1 VSQLAARLQ
10 GLSPQKRELL
20 LRQLR
25 QSPGAPPPRPPI
37 LPLPRDGRGFLLSY
51 AQQRLWFLDQLEPGS
66 AAYNMPAAVRLSG
79 RLDEAALARALAAV
93 VRRHE
98 VLRTTFV
105 NEDGRPVQRVGPPP
119 PLPLPVI
126 DLRCLYGR
134 PEEATPRE
142 REAATAAPAAAE
154 TMPRQREEAAASLA
168 AAEIR
173 RPFDLAAGPPVRA
186 LLLRLT
192 PVESILVLTVHHIVS
207 DAWSMRILVREVGSL
222 YAAFAS
228 GERSPSG
235 GLAPLTVQYADCA
248 AAERQW
254 LDAASLAPQLAYWQR
269 RLAGLDGPLDL
280 PADRPRPQVQS
291 FRGARLGTALPAPAI
306 AALRT
311 LAQREG
317 TTLFTLLLASLMVL
331 LHRHSGRSDL
341 AVGTPIANRDRPEIE
356 PLIGLF
362 VNTLVL
368 RADLSGDPPFRQLLA
383 TVRETVLEDFAHR
396 DVPFERLVEELQPER
411 DLAHS
416 PLFQVLLAHQSAS
429 LDEPAAGGLVARPLA
444 IDSGRALFDLTVTL
458 AETPEALASTFEYN
472 TDLFDAA
479 RIRRLAA
486 HWEALLAGVVRE
498 PVRRLSELHQLTAAE
513 RQQLLVEGSD
523 TAAAFAWEGSVD
535 ELVERQAALAP
546 QRLAVTAGVHQRSYG
561 ELAAGAARVAGRLR
575 SLGIARGEPV
585 AVAIG
590 RSVRLLEVLL
600 GVWRAG
606 GAYVPMDPAY
616 PAERLL
622 HMLEDA
628 GCRLLLADEE
638 TPRDLVRRAAEV
650 VWIEDAG
657 SPREEPQSGS
667 PDNPQSSSPDN
678 PLSASPDNSRSGGP
692 PRSPWDLAYVLY
704 TSGSTG
710 RPKGVEVSHGALLNF
725 LRSMAQR
732 PGLGPDDV
740 LLAVT
745 SLSFDIAAL
754 ELYLPLLVGARLEL
768 VERDV
773 AADGM
778 RLLGSLTSSGPT
790 VMQAT
795 PSTWRLLVEAG
806 WQASPE
812 LKALCGG
819 EALPERLAAELV
831 ARAGEVWNLYGPT
844 ETTVWSA
851 ADRVE
856 ARAPVRIGPPIANT
870 SLVLMS
876 RELEPVAMGVAG
888 ELWIGGAGVARGYRG
903 RPELT
908 AERFVPDPWAGRW
921 SEPGARLYRT
931 GDLARH
937 DGRGRLEF
945 LGRIDHQVKVR
956 GFRIE
961 LGEVES
967 ALEAHPAV
975 ARAVALAD
983 AAGGGRL
990 VACVL
995 PRSAA
1000 PAADPAAPPEPGP
1013 PPVEHS
1019 ASPAPLAL
1027 PTSAASPAWKLPTA
1041 ALRAHL
1047 ARSLPDY
1054 MIPTVWV
1061 ELASVPLTPSGKV
1074 DRRRLAA
1081 LAAGPSAAA
1090 AGRPARPERRAPA
1103 SPAEELVASIFEEV
1117 LGVPGVGMDE
1127 SFFDLG
1133 GHSLLA
1139 TQVVARVRRSWG
1151 IELPLRALFELP
1163 TVARLAVHLAALRA
1177 GEQVDA
1183 APPIAA
1189 RPRSRG
1195 LEDRAAGL
1203 PLSFGQQRLWFLD
1216 QLEPGGVAYNMPAA
1230 VRLRG
1235 ALDAAALAWSL
1246 GEVVRRHEVLRTVF
1260 LLDGEEPV
1268 QVPLP
1273 AARLPLP
1280 CVDLAGL
1287 PPGRREATARRL
1299 LAAAAGRPFNL
1310 ATGPLLRP
1318 LLLRLD
1324 PFEHLLLV
1332 VVHHIASDAWSMGLL
1347 VRELSALYAARRL
1360 GAASPLPELPLQYA
1374 DYAAWQRG
1382 WLRGAALAAQLAYW
1396 RRALAGAPPLL
1407 DLPTDRPRPARQSL
1421 RGGRLALRFDPAL
1434 GEAVRALGR
1443 TQSAT
1448 AFMIH
1453 LAAFQALLGRYSGQQ
1468 VVVVGTPIANR
1479 RHAELEGLIGFF
1491 VNTLALAGDL
1501 AGEPSFTEHLA
1512 RVRETALGAYAH
1524 QDLPFEKLVE
1534 ELDPRRSLAH
1544 APLFQVLLSARDLP
1558 AAAAAALP
1566 GLELTPLGTELGA
1579 AKFDLT
1585 LDIGA
1590 IGAAGN
1596 AGAGGGAAGAT
1607 ATGGPGAGGPRGA
1620 ATGFDAELEYNTD
1633 LFDRATA
1640 ARLLRHFE
1648 TLLAGALA
1656 DPSARVGELPILSP
1670 PERAQLLVEW
1680 NDTAP
1685 AAATTTMQAMPA
1697 MRRQPQAAAPCLH
1710 ELLEAAADRAPAER
1724 ALAWRGQEVT
1734 RGELDR
1740 RANRLAHHLRALGVG
1755 PETRVG
1761 ICMERS
1767 PAMVTAMLAV
1777 LKAGGAYLPLDP
1789 AYPRERLEL
1798 MLEDSRALVVLA
1810 EERLA
1815 DRLGTRTPIV
1825 CVDRDT
1831 ASFDRQP
1838 DCRPAPAAAPGNLA
1852 YVIYTSGSTGRPK
1865 GVAIA
1870 HRSAVAMVEWARG
1883 AFVPGELAAVL
1894 ASTSIC
1900 FDLSVF
1906 ELFVPLACGGSV
1918 VLAENAL
1925 ELPRLEAAGVTLVN
1939 TVPSAAAEL
1948 VRTTGLPPSVRTVC
1962 LAGEPLSRVLVEALY
1977 AAAAARGGR
1986 LERVLN
1992 LYGPSED
1999 TTYSTWATLP
2009 PLPPGV
2015 KQAPGIGRPVLGT
2028 QAYVLDA
2035 CRQLLPLGVPGELCL
2050 GGQGLARGYLGRP
2063 ELTAERFVPDPF
2075 TGEPGGRLY
2084 RTGDLVRHRPDGDL
2098 LFLGRLDHQVKLR
2111 GFRIELGEIE
2121 AVLAAHPRIA
2131 EVAVVSTKP
2140 AGAALDEQEA
2150 GEGSP
2155 AGAVA
2160 GQRLVAYVVGRP
2172 ALMSSGASGAAGL
2185 SGSAGS
2191 AETGESAAAA
2201 GPAALAG
2208 SAPAAD
2214 ELRAYLAAKL
2224 PSFMVPWAFVQLP
2237 ALPRNANGKLDRG
2250 ALPDPGRQ
2258 AWGAAPEVEEP
2269 RSEAERTVAA
2279 IWQEVLGLDR
2289 VSVHDSFFD
2298 SGGHSLLAV
2307 RAYHRYRAAF
2317 GRDFPLIALFE
2328 NPTIEALARFL
2339 GRGSG
2344 DGEPQAASR
2353 QLGQERG
2360 ARRREAAAAR
2370 RRAATPDPRGDH
2382 ETS

>member
-25 QSPGAPPPRPPI
+25 QGAAAPPPRPPI
-37 LPLPRDGRGFLLSY
+37 QPLPRDGRGFPLSY
-51 AQQRLWFLDQLEPGS
+51 AQQRLWFLHQLEPGS
-66 AAYNMPAAVRLSG
+66 AAYNMPAPVRLSG

-98 VLRTTFV
+98 VLRTRFV
-105 NEDGRPVQRVGPPP
+105 NEDGRPVQRIAPPAAV
-119 PLPLPVI
+119 PLPRV
-126 DLRCLYGR
+126 DLRRLRCPAG
-134 PEEATPRE
+134 EAA
-142 REAATAAPAAAE
+142 REALAT
-154 TMPRQREEAAASLA
+154 SLA

-192 PVESILVLTVHHIVS
+192 PAESILVLTVHHIAS
-207 DAWSMRILVREVGSL
+207 DAWSMGVLVREVETL
-222 YAAFAS
+222 YEAFVSGRAPAAL
-228 GERSPSG
+228 P
-235 GLAPLTVQYADCA
+235 PLPVQVADCA
-248 AAERQW
+248 VAERRW
-254 LDAASLAPQLAYWQR
+254 LGEAALSPQLAYWRR
-269 RLAGLDGPLDL
+269 RLAGLDGPLEL

-291 FRGARLGTALPAPAI
+291 FRGARLGTALPAPAA

-317 TTLFTLLLASLMVL
+317 TTLFTLLLAALMVL
-331 LHRHSGRSDL
+331 LHRHGGRSDL
-341 AVGTPIANRDRPEIE
+341 TVGTPVANRDRPEIE
-356 PLIGLF
+356 PLVGLF

-368 RADLSGDPPFRQLLA
+368 RADLAGDPPFRQLLA
-383 TVRETVLEDFAHR
+383 AVREAVLEDFAHR

-416 PLFQVLLAHQSAS
+416 PLFQVLLAYQSPSADGS
-429 LDEPAAGGLVARPLA
+429 AAGGLVARPLA
-444 IDSGRALFDLTVTL
+444 IDPGRALFDLTLTL
-458 AETPEALASTFEYN
+458 EDAPAALACVFEYN
-472 TDLFDAA
+472 SDLFDAA
-479 RIRRLAA
+479 RIRRMAGHWTTLLSAVAGAA
-486 HWEALLAGVVRE
+486 ADFGTAADSGGVA
-498 PVRRLSELHQLTAAE
+498 PGRRLSELPLLTAAE
-513 RQQLLVEGSD
+513 RHQLLIEHPD
-523 TAAAFAWEGSVD
+523 AAVRPGIPERVGERIA
-535 ELVERQAALAP
+535 RQAARHP
-546 QRLAVTAGVHQRSYG
+546 SRLAVATATERRTYG
-561 ELAAGAARVAGRLR
+561 EMAAGTARIAARLRRLGLR
-575 SLGIARGEPV
+575 RGEPV
-585 AVAIG
+585 AVALG
-590 RSVRLLEVLL
+590 RSARLPEALL
-600 GVWRAG
+600 GVWQAG
-606 GAYVPMDPAY
+606 AAYVPMDPGY
-616 PAERLL
+616 PEERLL
-622 HMLEDA
+622 YMFADA
-628 GCRLLLADEE
+628 GCRLLLADATTPPALLARAALAVRMEE
-638 TPRDLVRRAAEV
+638 EEEEEGEEEAPRDGDVAPAGTASG
-650 VWIEDAG
+650 EDAVQAAPAAPAAAAG
-657 SPREEPQSGS
+657 AGRGDPAE
-667 PDNPQSSSPDN
+667 
-678 PLSASPDNSRSGGP
+678 
-692 PRSPWDLAYVLY
+692 LAYVLY

-710 RPKGVEVSHGALLNF
+710 RPKGVEVTHGALANL
-725 LRSMAQR
+725 LRSVEEW
-732 PGLGPDDV
+732 PGLDPEDV
-740 LLAVT
+740 LLAVS
-745 SLSFDIAAL
+745 SLSFDIAAFD
-754 ELYLPLLVGARLEL
+754 LYLPLLAGARIEL
-768 VERDV
+768 VDREV
-773 AADGM
+773 AGDGE
-778 RLLGSLTSSGPT
+778 RLLARLASSGAT
-790 VMQAT
+790 ALQAT
-795 PSTWRLLVEAG
+795 PSTWRLLVESG
-806 WQASPE
+806 WQPTPG
-812 LKALCGG
+812 LKALTAG
-819 EALPERLAAELV
+819 EALSERLASEML
-831 ARAGEVWNLYGPT
+831 ARSREVWNLYGPT
-844 ETTVWSA
+844 ETTIYSA
-851 ADRVE
+851 GGRVAAGE
-856 ARAPVRIGPPIANT
+856 PVRLGGPIANT
-870 SLVLMS
+870 SLVVVGPDLAATP
-876 RELEPVAMGVAG
+876 LGVPG
-888 ELWIGGAGVARGYRG
+888 ELWIGGAGLARGYRG
-903 RPELT
+903 RPEAT
-908 AERFVPDPWAGRW
+908 ARQFVPDPFGG
-921 SEPGARLYRT
+921 EPGGRMYRT
-931 GDLARH
+931 GDLARR

-961 LGEVES
+961 PGEVEA
-967 ALEAHPAV
+967 ALESHPAI
-975 ARAVALAD
+975 ARAVVLAD
-983 AAGGGRL
+983 GAGGGRL
-990 VACVL
+990 VACLVAAAR
-995 PRSAA
+995 PSEAPEGRPSEVPQAPPSETARAQPSA
-1000 PAADPAAPPEPGP
+1000 PAQAQREEEPQKPRAAVPQTPRQAEPRVPEPTGP
-1013 PPVEHS
+1013 QVPPL
-1019 ASPAPLAL
+1019 PLIG
-1027 PTSAASPAWKLPTA
+1027 

-1047 ARSLPDY
+1047 ARSLPDH
-1054 MIPTVWV
+1054 MIPTAWIEVPA
-1061 ELASVPLTPSGKV
+1061 LPLTPGGKV
-1074 DRRRLAA
+1074 DRRRLA
-1081 LAAGPSAAA
+1081 LEVAGASAA
-1090 AGRPARPERRAPA
+1090 RPPRTGPRAPA
-1103 SPAEELVASIFEEV
+1103 SPAEELVAAIWEEV
-1117 LGVPGVGMDE
+1117 LGLPEVGMDE

-1139 TQVVARVRRSWG
+1139 TQVAARVRRSWG

-1163 TVARLAVHLAALRA
+1163 TVARLAAHLETLAAGGQA
-1177 GEQVDA
+1177 DA

-1189 RPRSRG
+1189 RPRARG
-1195 LEDRAAGL
+1195 LDGRTAGM

-1216 QLEPGGVAYNMPAA
+1216 QLEPGGLAYNMPAA

-1235 ALDAAALAWSL
+1235 ALDGDALAWSL

-1260 LLDGEEPV
+1260 RLDGEEPLQV
-1268 QVPLP
+1268 PRPAAPVPLP
-1273 AARLPLP
+1273 R
-1280 CVDLAGL
+1280 VDLAAL
-1287 PPGRREATARRL
+1287 PAGRREAAARRL
-1299 LAAAAGRPFNL
+1299 LAAAAGRPFDL
-1310 ATGPLLRP
+1310 GAGPLLRP

-1324 PFEHLLLV
+1324 PLEHRLLV

-1347 VRELSALYAARRL
+1347 VRELSALYAARRR
-1360 GAASPLPELPLQYA
+1360 GEASPLPELPLQYA

-1382 WLRGAALAAQLAYW
+1382 WLRGAALAAQLAWW
-1396 RRALAGAPPLL
+1396 RQALAGAPPLL
-1407 DLPTDRPRPARQSL
+1407 DLPTDRPRPARQSF
-1421 RGGRLALRFDPAL
+1421 RGGRLAHRFDAAL

-1443 TQSAT
+1443 ARGAT

-1453 LAAFQALLGRYSGQQ
+1453 LAAFQALLGRYSGQP

-1501 AGEPSFTEHLA
+1501 GGEPSFAGHLA

-1544 APLFQVLLSARDLP
+1544 APLFQALLSARDLP
-1558 AAAAAALP
+1558 AAAAVDLP

-1590 IGAAGN
+1590 PGPAA
-1596 AGAGGGAAGAT
+1596 
-1607 ATGGPGAGGPRGA
+1607 
-1620 ATGFDAELEYNTD
+1620 GFDAELEYNSD

-1656 DPSARVGELPILSP
+1656 DPAARVGELPILSP
-1670 PERAQLLVEW
+1670 PERAQLLGEW

-1685 AAATTTMQAMPA
+1685 AAAPMPA
-1697 MRRQPQAAAPCLH
+1697 LPCLH

-1724 ALAWRGQEVT
+1724 ALAWRGQELT

-1740 RANRLAHHLRALGVG
+1740 QANRLAHHLRALGVG

-1761 ICMERS
+1761 ICIERS

-1789 AYPRERLEL
+1789 AYPQARLEL
-1798 MLEDSRALVVLA
+1798 MLEDSGALLVLA

-1815 DRLGTRTPIV
+1815 GRLGARTPIV
-1825 CVDRDT
+1825 CVDRDA

-1838 DCRPAPAAAPGNLA
+1838 DCRPAPAATPGNLA

-1870 HRSAVAMVEWARG
+1870 HRSAATLVEWARA
-1883 AFVPGELAAVL
+1883 AFSPGELAAVL

-1925 ELPRLEAAGVTLVN
+1925 ELPRLAAAGVTLLN

-1948 VRTTGLPPSVRTVC
+1948 VRTGGLPPSVRTVC
-1962 LAGEPLSRVLVEALY
+1962 LAGEPLSRGLVDALY

-1999 TTYSTWATLP
+1999 TTYSTWAALP
-2009 PLPPGV
+2009 PLPRLPPPAGLPPGTAP
-2015 KQAPGIGRPVLGT
+2015 APGIGRPVLGT

-2035 CRQLLPLGVPGELCL
+2035 RRQPLPLGVPGELCL

-2075 TGEPGGRLY
+2075 TAEPGGRLY

-2155 AGAVA
+2155 GGAAA

-2172 ALMSSGASGAAGL
+2172 APMSSGASAASGL
-2185 SGSAGS
+2185 S
-2191 AETGESAAAA
+2191 
-2201 GPAALAG
+2201 
-2208 SAPAAD
+2208 AD
-2214 ELRAYLAAKL
+2214 ELRAYLATKL

-2289 VSVHDSFFD
+2289 VSVHDNFFD

-2317 GRDFPLIALFE
+2317 GKDFPLIALFE

-2339 GRGSG
+2339 GRGAE
-2344 DGEPQAASR
+2344 DGEGEAREASR
-2353 QLGQERG
+2353 QLGQQRG
-2360 ARRREAAAAR
+2360 ARRREAAAAK
-2370 RRAATPDPRGDH
+2370 RRAAAHDPAGTCAAAPDLPSGGRAAVPDRQGGGGAPPESPRPGDLETP
-2382 ETS
+2382 S

>member
-37 LPLPRDGRGFLLSY
+37 QPLPRDGRGFPLSY
-51 AQQRLWFLDQLEPGS
+51 AQQRLWFLDQLDPGS

-79 RLDEAALARALAAV
+79 LLDEAALARALAAV

-98 VLRTTFV
+98 VLRTGFV
-105 NEDGRPVQRVGPPP
+105 NEDGRPVQRVGPPL

-126 DLRCLYGR
+126 DLRRLHGR
-134 PEEATPRE
+134 PEEAAPR
-142 REAATAAPAAAE
+142 T
-154 TMPRQREEAAASLA
+154 REEAAASLA

-192 PVESILVLTVHHIVS
+192 PVESVLVLTVHHIVS
-207 DAWSMRILVREVGSL
+207 DAWSMRILVREVGTL
-222 YAAFAS
+222 YAAFAA
-228 GERSPSG
+228 GERSPSA

-254 LDAASLAPQLAYWQR
+254 LDGASLALQLAYWRR

-306 AALRT
+306 AALRA

-341 AVGTPIANRDRPEIE
+341 TVGTPVANRDRPEVE
-356 PLIGLF
+356 PLVGLF

-368 RADLSGDPPFRQLLA
+368 RADLSGDPPFRQFLA
-383 TVRETVLEDFAHR
+383 TVREAALEDFAHR

-416 PLFQVLLAHQSAS
+416 PLFQVLLAYQSDS
-429 LDEPAAGGLVARPLA
+429 LDGPAAGSLVARPLA
-444 IDSGRALFDLTVTL
+444 MDSGRALFDLTLTL
-458 AETPEALASTFEYN
+458 AETPDALASAFEYN

-479 RIRRLAA
+479 RILRLAG
-486 HWEALLAGVVRE
+486 HWEALLAGVVQE
-498 PVRRLSELHQLTAAE
+498 PARRPSEIHLLSAAE

-535 ELVERQAALAP
+535 ELVERRAALAP
-546 QRLAVTAGVHQRSYG
+546 DRLAVTAGVHQRSYG

-638 TPRDLVRRAAEV
+638 TPRELVRRAPEV
-650 VWIEDAG
+650 VWVEDAD
-657 SPREEPQSGS
+657 SPREPRSG
-667 PDNPQSSSPDN
+667 
-678 PLSASPDNSRSGGP
+678 SPDNSRSGGP
-692 PRSPWDLAYVLY
+692 PHSPWDLAYVLY

-725 LRSMAQR
+725 LRSMAER

-754 ELYLPLLVGARLEL
+754 ELHLPLLVGARLEL
-768 VERDV
+768 VGRDV

-778 RLLGSLTSSGPT
+778 RLLGSLTSSGAT
-790 VMQAT
+790 VLQAT

-806 WQASPE
+806 WQAGPG

-831 ARAGEVWNLYGPT
+831 ARAGEAWNLYGPT

-851 ADRVE
+851 ADRVK
-856 ARAPVRIGPPIANT
+856 AGAPVRIGPPIANT

-876 RELEPVAMGVAG
+876 RELEPVPLGVAG
-888 ELWIGGAGVARGYRG
+888 ELCIGGGGVARGYRG

-908 AERFVPDPWAGRW
+908 AERFVPDPWAGR
-921 SEPGARLYRT
+921 SGEPGARLYRT

-995 PRSAA
+995 PRAAA
-1000 PAADPAAPPEPGP
+1000 PAASAAHTADPAAPGAP
-1013 PPVEHS
+1013 PADSS
-1019 ASPAPLAL
+1019 ASPASPASNPGRL
-1027 PTSAASPAWKLPTA
+1027 PTGGLPTG

-1054 MIPTVWV
+1054 MIPTAWV

-1081 LAAGPSAAA
+1081 LAAAGSAAA

-1139 TQVVARVRRSWG
+1139 TQVVARLRRSWG
-1151 IELPLRALFELP
+1151 IEVPLRALFELP
-1163 TVARLAVHLAALRA
+1163 TVARLAAHLVALRA
-1177 GEQVDA
+1177 GEQADA

-1195 LEDRAAGL
+1195 LEDRAVGL

-1235 ALDAAALAWSL
+1235 ALDAGALAWSL

-1268 QVPLP
+1268 QVPRP
-1273 AARLPLP
+1273 AAPPPLP
-1280 CVDLAGL
+1280 RVDLAAL
-1287 PPGRREATARRL
+1287 PPGRREAAARRL
-1299 LAAAAGRPFNL
+1299 LAAAAGCPFDL
-1310 ATGPLLRP
+1310 AAGPLLRP
-1318 LLLRLD
+1318 LLLRLG
-1324 PFEHLLLV
+1324 PLEHLLLV

-1347 VRELSALYAARRL
+1347 VRELSVLYAARRQCE
-1360 GAASPLPELPLQYA
+1360 ASPLPELPLQYG

-1382 WLRGAALAAQLAYW
+1382 WLRGDVLAAQFAYW
-1396 RRALAGAPPLL
+1396 RQALAGAPPLL
-1407 DLPTDRPRPARQSL
+1407 DLPTDRPRPARQTF
-1421 RGGRLALRFDPAL
+1421 RGRRLAHRFDPAL
-1434 GEAVRALGR
+1434 GEAARALGR
-1443 TQSAT
+1443 TEGAT

-1453 LAAFQALLGRYSGQQ
+1453 LAAFQALLSRYSGQP

-1501 AGEPSFTEHLA
+1501 AGEPTFAEHLA

-1558 AAAAAALP
+1558 AAPAAALP

-1590 IGAAGN
+1590 TGAGRDPGVAAK
-1596 AGAGGGAAGAT
+1596 AGAGGEAAATGGVGAAGA
-1607 ATGGPGAGGPRGA
+1607 RGSA
-1620 ATGFDAELEYNTD
+1620 AGFDAELEYNRD
-1633 LFDRATA
+1633 LFDQATA
-1640 ARLLRHFE
+1640 ARLLHHFE

-1656 DPSARVGELPILSP
+1656 DPFARVGELPILSP

-1685 AAATTTMQAMPA
+1685 AVSAPAMPA
-1697 MRRQPQAAAPCLH
+1697 IDRQPPAAVPCLH

-1724 ALAWRGQEVT
+1724 ALAWRSEEVT

-1755 PETRVG
+1755 PEARVG

-1798 MLEDSRALVVLA
+1798 MLEDSGALVVLA

-1815 DRLGTRTPIV
+1815 ARLGARTPIV
-1825 CVDRDT
+1825 CVDRDA

-1838 DCRPAPAAAPGNLA
+1838 DCRPAPAATPGNLA

-1906 ELFVPLACGGSV
+1906 ELFVPLACGGTV

-1962 LAGEPLSRVLVEALY
+1962 LAGEPLSRALVEALY

-1999 TTYSTWATLP
+1999 TTYSTWAALPSLP
-2009 PLPPGV
+2009 PAV
-2015 KQAPGIGRPVLGT
+2015 AQAPGIGRPVAGT

-2063 ELTAERFVPDPF
+2063 ELTAERFMPDPF

-2098 LFLGRLDHQVKLR
+2098 LFLGRQDHQVKLR

-2140 AGAALDEQEA
+2140 ATAALDEQEA

-2155 AGAVA
+2155 AGAAA
-2160 GQRLVAYVVGRP
+2160 GQRLVAYVVGRA
-2172 ALMSSGASGAAGL
+2172 ALMSSRAPTPSGP
-2185 SGSAGS
+2185 
-2191 AETGESAAAA
+2191 AESEEAA

-2208 SAPAAD
+2208 SAPTAD

-2258 AWGAAPEVEEP
+2258 AWGAAAEVEEP

-2289 VSVHDSFFD
+2289 VSVHDNFFD

-2339 GRGSG
+2339 GRGSE
-2344 DGEPQAASR
+2344 DGEPGAASR

-2360 ARRREAAAAR
+2360 ARRREAVAR
-2370 RRAATPDPRGDH
+2370 RRRREPREPREPGDL

>member
-25 QSPGAPPPRPPI
+25 QSSDAPPPRPPVQ
-37 LPLPRDGRGFLLSY
+37 PLPRDGRSFPLSY

-79 RLDEAALARALAAV
+79 RLDEAALAGALAAV

-98 VLRTTFV
+98 ALRTTFV
-105 NEDGRPVQRVGPPP
+105 SEDGRPAQRVGPPP
-119 PLPLPVI
+119 LLPLPVI
-126 DLRCLYGR
+126 DLRCLCGG
-134 PEEATPRE
+134 PGEAAPRE
-142 REAATAAPAAAE
+142 
-154 TMPRQREEAAASLA
+154 REEAAASLA

-186 LLLRLT
+186 LLMRLT
-192 PVESILVLTVHHIVS
+192 AAESILVITVHHIVS

-228 GERSPSG
+228 RERSPSA

-254 LDAASLAPQLAYWQR
+254 LDAAALAPQLTYWKR

-291 FRGARLGTALPAPAI
+291 FHGARLGTALPAPVI

-317 TTLFTLLLASLMVL
+317 ATLFTLLLASLMVL
-331 LHRHSGRSDL
+331 LHRHSGRNDL
-341 AVGTPIANRDRPEIE
+341 TVGTSVANRDRPEIE

-416 PLFQVLLAHQSAS
+416 PLFQVLLAYQNAP
-429 LDEPAAGGLVARPLA
+429 LDEPPAGGLVARPLA
-444 IDSGRALFDLTVTL
+444 VDSGRALFDLTVTL
-458 AETPEALASTFEYN
+458 AETPDALASTFEYN
-472 TDLFDAA
+472 THLFDAV
-479 RIRRLAA
+479 RIGRLAG
-486 HWEALLAGVVRE
+486 HWEALLAGVVQE
-498 PVRRLSELHQLTAAE
+498 PARRLSELRLLTAAE
-513 RQQLLVEGSD
+513 RHQLLDEWND
-523 TAAAFAWEGSVD
+523 TAAAYRG
-535 ELVERQAALAP
+535 ELCLHELIAEQAARRP
-546 QRLAVTAGVHQRSYG
+546 EAVAVVHEDGSLTYG
-561 ELAAGAARVAGRLR
+561 ELARASAALASRLIALGVGAESRVGLAVER
-575 SLGIARGEPV
+575 SLEMMVGV
-585 AVAIG
+585 LAI
-590 RSVRLLEVLL
+590 LQ
-600 GVWRAG
+600 AG
-606 GAYVPMDPAY
+606 GAYVPLDPDY
-616 PAERLL
+616 
-622 HMLEDA
+622 
-628 GCRLLLADEE
+628 
-638 TPRDLVRRAAEV
+638 PRDRLAYMVA
-650 VWIEDAG
+650 DAMG
-657 SPREEPQSGS
+657 G
-667 PDNPQSSSPDN
+667 
-678 PLSASPDNSRSGGP
+678 RSGGGQALAAP
-692 PRSPWDLAYVLY
+692 PVVLSLRRLADRLPDSGAQVVFLDETIAARPPAAGRDLAGEPRARRALPDNLAYVIY

-710 RPKGVEVSHGALLNF
+710 MPKGAMNSHRAVVNRLLWMQQTYGLTAADRVLQKTPISFDVSVWELFWPLLAGATLVV
-725 LRSMAQR
+725 AR
-732 PGLGPDDV
+732 PGGHQDP
-740 LLAVT
+740 A
-745 SLSFDIAAL
+745 
-754 ELYLPLLVGARLEL
+754 YL
-768 VERDV
+768 VELIREQRITTLHFV
-773 AADGM
+773 PSMLQVFLEAPGVSA
-778 RLLGSLTSSGPT
+778 LGSLRR
-790 VMQAT
+790 VF
-795 PSTWRLLVEAG
+795 
-806 WQASPE
+806 AS
-812 LKALCGG
+812 G
-819 EALPERLAAELV
+819 EALPAELERRCHERLGSAALY
-831 ARAGEVWNLYGPT
+831 NLYGPT
-844 ETTVWSA
+844 EA
-851 ADRVE
+851 AVDVTAWPCERGSRRLAVPIG
-856 ARAPVRIGPPIANT
+856 RPVANT
-870 SLVLMS
+870 RIHLLDAAYG
-876 RELEPVAMGVAG
+876 PVPIGVAG
-888 ELWIGGAGVARGYRG
+888 ELYIGGVQPARGYLD

-908 AERFVPDPWAGRW
+908 AERFVPDPFGGRW
-921 SEPGARLYRT
+921 GEPGGRLYRT

-937 DGRGRLEF
+937 DGQGWIEF

-967 ALEAHPAV
+967 ALETHPEV

-995 PRSAA
+995 PRATTA
-1000 PAADPAAPPEPGP
+1000 AADASAPVPALDAEL
-1013 PPVEHS
+1013 V
-1019 ASPAPLAL
+1019 AR
-1027 PTSAASPAWKLPTA
+1027 
-1041 ALRAHL
+1041 LRAHL

-1054 MIPTVWV
+1054 MIPTAWV

-1081 LAAGPSAAA
+1081 LAAGTSAAG

-1103 SPAEELVASIFEEV
+1103 NPAEELLAAIWEEV
-1117 LGVPGVGMDE
+1117 LGLPEVGMDE

-1163 TVARLAVHLAALRA
+1163 TVARLAAHLVALAAGGQA
-1177 GEQVDA
+1177 DT
-1183 APPIAA
+1183 APPITA
-1189 RPRSRG
+1189 RQRSRG
-1195 LEDRAAGL
+1195 LEDRAVGL

-1235 ALDAAALAWSL
+1235 SLDAAALSWSL
-1246 GEVVRRHEVLRTVF
+1246 GEVVRRHEVLRTIF
-1260 LLDGEEPV
+1260 RLDGEEPA

-1273 AARLPLP
+1273 AAPLQLPR
-1280 CVDLAGL
+1280 VDLAGL
-1287 PPGRREATARRL
+1287 PPGRREAAARRL
-1299 LAAAAGRPFNL
+1299 LAAAAGRPFDL
-1310 ATGPLLRP
+1310 ANGPLLRS

-1324 PFEHLLLV
+1324 PLEHLLLV

-1347 VRELSALYAARRL
+1347 VRELSALYAARRR
-1360 GAASPLPELPLQYA
+1360 GAPSPLPELPLQYA

-1407 DLPTDRPRPARQSL
+1407 DLPTDRPRPPRQSF
-1421 RGGRLALRFDPAL
+1421 RGGRLAHRFAPAL

-1443 TQSAT
+1443 TQGAT

-1453 LAAFQALLGRYSGQQ
+1453 VAAFQALLGRYSGQQ

-1491 VNTLALAGDL
+1491 VNTLALAGGL
-1501 AGEPSFTEHLA
+1501 AGEPRFTAHLA

-1534 ELDPRRSLAH
+1534 ELDPRRSLAY

-1558 AAAAAALP
+1558 AAAAESLP
-1566 GLELTPLGTELGA
+1566 GLELTALGTELGA

-1585 LDIGA
+1585 LDVGA
-1590 IGAAGN
+1590 SGIAGE
-1596 AGAGGGAAGAT
+1596 T
-1607 ATGGPGAGGPRGA
+1607 A
-1620 ATGFDAELEYNTD
+1620 AELEYNTD
-1633 LFDRATA
+1633 LFDRSTA

-1656 DPSARVGELPILSP
+1656 DPAARVGELPLLSP
-1670 PERAQLLVEW
+1670 PERAQLLREW
-1680 NDTAP
+1680 NDTARQ
-1685 AAATTTMQAMPA
+1685 AGAAT
-1697 MRRQPQAAAPCLH
+1697 PCLH
-1710 ELLEAAADRAPAER
+1710 ELLEAAADRAPAAR
-1724 ALAWRGQEVT
+1724 ALAWRGEETT

-1740 RANRLAHHLRALGVG
+1740 RANQVAHHLRALGVR

-1798 MLEDSRALVVLA
+1798 MLEDSGALLVLT

-1815 DRLGTRTPIV
+1815 DRLGARTPIV
-1825 CVDRDT
+1825 CVDRDAAT
-1831 ASFDRQP
+1831 LDRQP
-1838 DCRPAPAAAPGNLA
+1838 DHRPAPAAVPGNLA

-1870 HRSAVAMVEWARG
+1870 HRSAAVLVEWARG

-1962 LAGEPLSRVLVEALY
+1962 LAGEPLPRVLVEALY
-1977 AAAAARGGR
+1977 ATAAARGGR

-1999 TTYSTWATLP
+1999 TTYSTWAVLPALRPLPALPALP
-2009 PLPPGV
+2009 PLPPL
-2015 KQAPGIGRPVLGT
+2015 QASAAPAPGIGRPVLGT
-2028 QAYVLDA
+2028 QAYVLD
-2035 CRQLLPLGVPGELCL
+2035 RRGQPLQSLPIGIPGELCL

-2075 TGEPGGRLY
+2075 TDEPGGRLY

-2131 EVAVVSTKP
+2131 EVAVVSTKA
-2140 AGAALDEQEA
+2140 AGAALHEQEA
-2150 GEGSP
+2150 GAGSP
-2155 AGAVA
+2155 AGAAA
-2160 GQRLVAYVVGRP
+2160 GPRLVAYVVGRP
-2172 ALMSSGASGAAGL
+2172 ARTSSGTSGI
-2185 SGSAGS
+2185 
-2191 AETGESAAAA
+2191 SAASEPAEAA
-2201 GPAALAG
+2201 RPAALAG
-2208 SAPAAD
+2208 APPAAD

-2224 PSFMVPWAFVQLP
+2224 PSFMVPWAFVPLP

-2258 AWGAAPEVEEP
+2258 AWGAAPDVEEP

-2289 VSVHDSFFD
+2289 VSVHDNFFD

-2339 GRGSG
+2339 GRSAA
-2344 DGEPQAASR
+2344 DGEDGENVENGAASR

-2360 ARRREAAAAR
+2360 ARRRELAAR
-2370 RRAATPDPRGDH
+2370 RRAAAPAGQPRASLEPLEPLEQHQEAGDR